1 MTGMPKN
8 LFNKIRQMIFQ
19 YSGKSYKVFTAIL
32 IQTGSSDPV
41 VTVLENTLESSV
53 VFQRLTDGTY
63 IATFSNNLFQAPEE
77 YVVITGAGLDE
88 NIMAVPIFFNVLEI
102 TSYSSGVLSDNV
114 IGGNDS
120 PCVLE
125 IRKYN

>member
-1 MTGMPKN
+1 MPKN

-19 YSGKSYKVFTAIL
+19 YSGKSYKVFTGIL
-32 IQTGSSDPV
+32 IQTGNFDPV
-41 VTVLENTLESSV
+41 VVVLENTLEASV
-53 VFQRLTDGTY
+53 IFERVTDGTY
-63 IATFSNNLFQAPEE
+63 IATFSNTIFQSPEE
-77 YVVITGAGLDE
+77 YVVITGAGIDE
-88 NIMAVPIFFNVLEI
+88 NIIATPVFFNVLEI

-114 IGGNDS
+114 IGGNDF